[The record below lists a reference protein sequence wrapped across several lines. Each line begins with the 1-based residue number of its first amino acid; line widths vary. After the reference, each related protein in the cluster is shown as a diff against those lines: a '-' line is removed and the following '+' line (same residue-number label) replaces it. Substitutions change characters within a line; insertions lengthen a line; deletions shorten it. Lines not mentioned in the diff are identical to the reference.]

1 MNDTELMYINKQ
13 EEIKVAICNAKHNA
27 IQHLIDMVDK
37 ELHAMEEQFHAL
49 PNPTDN
55 QTIAYYSAKTQLF
68 KFKGA
73 LQEQQHAAYVQ
84 YNLDKGEK
92 E

>member
-1 MNDTELMYINKQ
+1 MENETHISH
-13 EEIKVAICNAKHNA
+13 EEAQRLICNTKHRA
-27 IQHLIDMVDK
+27 IQHLIDMVNK
-37 ELHAMEEQFHAL
+37 ELEVMEQQFHAL
-49 PNPTDN
+49 PNASES